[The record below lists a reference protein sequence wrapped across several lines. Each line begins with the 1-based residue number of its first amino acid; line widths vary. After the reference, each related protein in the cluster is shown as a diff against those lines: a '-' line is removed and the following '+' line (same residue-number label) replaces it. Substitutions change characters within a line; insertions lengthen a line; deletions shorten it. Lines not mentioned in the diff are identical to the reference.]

1 MLEKMDNPCW
11 SGYTMVGTK
20 EKDGQTVPNCVPKK
34 KSKTKFKS
42 FKEDL
47 STFNGK

>member
-1 MLEKMDNPCW
+1 
-11 SGYTMVGTK
+11 MVGTK
-20 EKDGQTVPNCVPKK
+20 EKSGKTVPNCVPINKK
-34 KSKTKFKS
+34 NKIKS